1 MHLLPGEVLGTSRLV
16 LNTIISNQRRRRN
29 DLNTAIFILAFVALM
44 VEPVDDLPGILEIDD
59 EGAGLLPAAV
69 GDDTESLP
77 RGTSVASKEYYR
89 EQDLMDLALEYADE
103 VLPPLDGPGTQE
115 HVASRAWRHYQQ
127 HLTEEDDNTDYF
139 DSGNSDSSDDD
150 DENSDGGDGDDE
162 NDENDSVDD
171 G

>member
-77 RGTSVASKEYYR
+77 RGTSVASKEYCMQLLGSPDLLFITLFR
-89 EQDLMDLALEYADE
+89 MGKAVFFDLCWWLHTNAGVKGNWQQTIEQKVMVFLWICAYGEPQRNAAL
-103 VLPPLDGPGTQE
+103 
-115 HVASRAWRHYQQ
+115 R
-127 HLTEEDDNTDYF
+127 F
-139 DSGNSDSSDDD
+139 
-150 DENSDGGDGDDE
+150 
-162 NDENDSVDD
+162 
-171 G
+171 